1 MKQQNFND
9 VVRLQDV
16 YDITKKECDNGK
28 GHTWARNLDLM
39 NFASNS
45 ESIMEL
51 GVNQGT
57 SLALMMLQNPKK
69 IIGVDIDL
77 NNWNVGAGFKPLAPI
92 AKKYADENNIDLE
105 MIQTDSTDP
114 VSTRNVDMLHIDSL
128 HDPNHLNEELILHN
142 QYIKKYIAF
151 HDIKQGDWALWKVIE
166 KFLKNMTEWK
176 LKVKY
181 NEGKCGHAVIERIN

>member
-1 MKQQNFND
+1 
-9 VVRLQDV
+9 
-16 YDITKKECDNGK
+16 
-28 GHTWARNLDLM
+28 
-39 NFASNS
+39 
-45 ESIMEL
+45 
-51 GVNQGT
+51 
-57 SLALMMLQNPKK
+57 MMLQNPKK

>member
-9 VVRLQDV
+9 VVSLQDV

-105 MIQTDSTDP
+105 I
-114 VSTRNVDMLHIDSL
+114 
-128 HDPNHLNEELILHN
+128 LICFYWSN
-142 QYIKKYIAF
+142 YE
-151 HDIKQGDWALWKVIE
+151 VI
-166 KFLKNMTEWK
+166 
-176 LKVKY
+176 
-181 NEGKCGHAVIERIN
+181 